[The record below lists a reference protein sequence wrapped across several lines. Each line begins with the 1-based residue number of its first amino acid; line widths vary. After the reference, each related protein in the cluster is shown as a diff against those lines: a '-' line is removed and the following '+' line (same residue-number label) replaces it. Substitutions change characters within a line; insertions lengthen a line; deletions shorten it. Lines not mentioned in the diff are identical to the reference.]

1 MRVCVFTASRS
12 EYGLLKKL
20 IFLLQ
25 KDKYFRCKL
34 LTTGSHLLKKYGYS
48 INEIYEDNLKIDKI
62 EKIYLGKNSS
72 YGVCNSFSKIN
83 SKINNYFNKNKF
95 DLLILLGDRYETFAA
110 AIASYINRIPI
121 CHIHGG
127 EKTVDSLDDNFR
139 HSISKLSNYHFV
151 SHHQNKR
158 RLIQLGENKKNIF
171 IVGGIGA
178 NLIKSFPILKKDDLL
193 KILKLEPRKKIV
205 IINYYPEVSDL
216 VLTMKRLKNIFI
228 TIKYFRDVQFIF
240 TLPSHDRNNDKINSK
255 IISFVKKNKNSYF
268 FKNLGQIK
276 YYSLLKYSNLMIGN
290 SSSGILE
297 MPSFKKYTINIGN
310 RQKGR
315 IFSKSVIQSSPN
327 ASNLKKLVNKYASL
341 TPKTGNIYYKKK
353 TFEKLIKI
361 LKKIK
366 KKNKNNSI
374 KEFLDI

>member
-1 MRVCVFTASRS
+1 M
-12 EYGLLKKL
+12 
-20 IFLLQ
+20 
-25 KDKYFRCKL
+25 
-34 LTTGSHLLKKYGYS
+34 
-48 INEIYEDNLKIDKI
+48 
-62 EKIYLGKNSS
+62 
-72 YGVCNSFSKIN
+72 
-83 SKINNYFNKNKF
+83 
-95 DLLILLGDRYETFAA
+95 
-110 AIASYINRIPI
+110 
-121 CHIHGG
+121 
-127 EKTVDSLDDNFR
+127 
-139 HSISKLSNYHFV
+139 
-151 SHHQNKR
+151 
-158 RLIQLGENKKNIF
+158 
-171 IVGGIGA
+171 
-178 NLIKSFPILKKDDLL
+178 KKDDLL
-193 KILKLEPRKKIV
+193 KILQLEPRKKIV

-228 TIKYFRDVQFIF
+228 TIKYFSDVQFIF

-353 TFEKLIKI
+353 TFEKLIKT